1 MTRAHLEKVEIEF
14 DTFGDRSNP
23 CLLLVMGLGVQMIA
37 WPEQVCQELAD
48 RGFFV
53 VRYDNRD
60 CGLSTKFEDAGVP
73 NLFAGLLGGSSTAAY
88 TLKEMAADAVG
99 PMDFL
104 EIDRANIVGIS
115 MGGMIAQQAV
125 IDHPSRFISLCS
137 IMSTTGSRDVGQP
150 SPEVI
155 NALLQPMAQDRESAI
170 ERSVE
175 ISRVISSQLYFD
187 EARVRD
193 LAARSYD
200 RCNCPDGVARQ
211 LMAIVVSPDRTE
223 ALKEV
228 KIPTLVIHG
237 LLDKFVDPSGG
248 IATAD
253 AIPGSKLVTLDEM
266 AHDIPVQLWPAI
278 RDAIIENA
286 DRGRSWM

>member
-1 MTRAHLEKVEIEF
+1 MTKANLDSVEIEF
-14 DTFGDRSNP
+14 DTFGDPSKP

-37 WPEQVCQELAD
+37 WPEEVCQELAGG
-48 RGFFV
+48 GFFV
-53 VRYDNRD
+53 VRFDNRD
-60 CGLSTKFEDAGVP
+60 CGLSTKFENAGVP
-73 NLFAGLLGGSSTAAY
+73 NLFAGLMGDSSTAAY
-88 TLKEMAADAVG
+88 TLKDMAGDAVG
-99 PMDFL
+99 LMDFL
-104 EIDRANIVGIS
+104 EIESANIVGIS

-125 IDHPSRFISLCS
+125 IDHPSRFVSLCS
-137 IMSTTGSRDVGQP
+137 IMSTTGASDVGQP

-155 NALLQPMAQDRESAI
+155 NALLQPIAQDRESAI

-175 ISRVISSQLYFD
+175 ISKVISSHLYFD
-187 EARVRD
+187 EERVRD
-193 LAARSYD
+193 LATRSYD

-211 LMAIVVSPDRTE
+211 LMAILVSPDRTE

-237 LLDKFVDPSGG
+237 LADKFVDPSGG

-253 AIPGSKLVTLDEM
+253 AVAGSKLITLNDM
-266 AHDIPVQLWPAI
+266 AHDIPVPLWPTI

-286 DRGRSWM
+286 YRAGYWT

>member
-1 MTRAHLEKVEIEF
+1 MARAYLDKVEIEY
-14 DTFGDRSNP
+14 DAFGDNNNP
-23 CLLLVMGLGVQMIA
+23 CLVLVMGLGVQMIA
-37 WPEQVCQELAD
+37 WPEEVCHELAE

-53 VRYDNRD
+53 VRFDNRD
-60 CGLSTKFEDAGVP
+60 CGLSSKFEEAGVP
-73 NLFAGLLGGSSTAAY
+73 NLFAGLAGDSSTAAY
-88 TLKEMAADAVG
+88 TLKDMADDAVG
-99 PMDFL
+99 LMDFL
-104 EIDRANIVGIS
+104 GIDTANIVGIS

-125 IDHPSRFISLCS
+125 IDHPSRFTSLCS

-150 SPEVI
+150 STEVI
-155 NALLQPMAQDRESAI
+155 NALLQPIAQDRKSAI

-175 ISRVISSQLYFD
+175 ISKVISSPFYFD
-187 EARVRD
+187 EARARD
-193 LAARSYD
+193 LAERSYD

-211 LMAIVVSPDRTE
+211 LMAILVSPDRSDS
-223 ALKEV
+223 LKGV

-253 AIPGSKLVTLDEM
+253 AIAGSKLITLEDM
-266 AHDIPVQLWPAI
+266 AHDFPVQLWPKI

-286 DRGRSWM
+286 NRSRDRI